1 MFKLSLA
8 SFEEFS
14 SLLHEAVEKITA
26 KRPKRIFLFFIVCKI
41 LLYTHKTIY
50 FPFTLPE
57 ILKNYLKSFFD
68 AYLLYVIFALH

>member
-26 KRPKRIFLFFIVCKI
+26 KINCGEI
-41 LLYTHKTIY
+41 
-50 FPFTLPE
+50 PE
-57 ILKNYLKSFFD
+57 EIADWQDFYNL
-68 AYLLYVIFALH
+68 I